1 LFHDIFFDNAD
12 GRRMILTRQLAYA
25 YPKGAQLSFQDVQ
38 LEQGD
43 ILVLRGN
50 SGSGK
55 STWLALLAGLLTPQQ
70 GELTVA
76 GQRLN
81 GLSNTARDAWRANH
95 LGFLP
100 QKLHLSEALT
110 VAENLQLAYFAAGL
124 PLDTAAKIHI
134 ESTLNALGVADFAQR
149 KPSTLSGGQ
158 AQRVALARAVLL
170 SPKIIL
176 ADEPTAS
183 LDDEAANAALTLL
196 KVSAERCKATLV
208 IATHDFRVA
217 AALRTAQTTAKTL
230 EFAKNSDNSAENK
243 LNMAVAGVFV
253 D

>member
-1 LFHDIFFDNAD
+1 MIF
-12 GRRMILTRQLAYA
+12 TQ
-25 YPKGAQLSFQDVQ
+25 QLSYSYPNSEPLLEPLRFPDVDIA
-38 LEQGD
+38 QGEV
-43 ILVLRGN
+43 LVLRGN

-70 GELTVA
+70 GELTMA

-81 GLSNTARDAWRANH
+81 GLSNTARDAWRANN

-124 PLDTAAKIHI
+124 PLNAAAKIQMKTHI
-134 ESTLNALGVADFAQR
+134 ESTLAALGVADFAKR

-158 AQRVALARAVLL
+158 AQRMALARAVLL
-170 SPKIIL
+170 APKIIL

-183 LDDEAANAALTLL
+183 LDDDAASAALALL
-196 KVSAERCKATLV
+196 QTSAARSNATLV
-208 IATHDFRVA
+208 IATHDFRVSQ
-217 AALRTAQTTAKTL
+217 ALKTAKTL
-230 EFAKNSDNSAENK
+230 EFSKKKCSNWHS
-243 LNMAVAGVFV
+243 VGVFTA
-253 D
+253 

>member
-1 LFHDIFFDNAD
+1 
-12 GRRMILTRQLAYA
+12 MIWTNQLAYA
-25 YPKGAQLSFQDVQ
+25 YPKGAELTFQDVQ

-43 ILVLRGN
+43 VLVLRGN

-55 STWLALLAGLLTPQQ
+55 STWLALLAGLLSPQQ

-81 GLSNTARDAWRANH
+81 GLSNTARDAWRANN

-124 PLDTAAKIHI
+124 PLNAAAKTQI
-134 ESTLNALGVADFAQR
+134 ENTLTTLGVADFANR

-170 SPKIIL
+170 NPKIIL

-183 LDDEAANAALTLL
+183 LDDDAANAALALL
-196 KVSAERCKATLV
+196 QTSAARCNATLV
-208 IATHDFRVA
+208 IATHDFRVS
-217 AALRTAQTTAKTL
+217 QTLKTAKTL
-230 EFAKNSDNSAENK
+230 EFGKNNAQINNK
-243 LNMAVAGVFV
+243 PANLLPEVL
-253 D
+253 

>member
-1 LFHDIFFDNAD
+1 
-12 GRRMILTRQLAYA
+12 MISTQQLAYQYKQSMDA
-25 YPKGAQLSFQDVQ
+25 DVLSFPNVDIQ
-38 LEQGD
+38 QGD
-43 ILVLRGN
+43 TLVLRGN

-81 GLSNTARDAWRANH
+81 GLSNTVRDAWRANN

-100 QKLHLSEALT
+100 QKLHLSDALT
-110 VAENLQLAYFAAGL
+110 VTENLQLAYFAAGL
-124 PLDTAAKIHI
+124 PLNATAKTQI
-134 ESTLNALGVADFAQR
+134 ESTLTTLGVAEFAHR

-170 SPKIIL
+170 NPKIIL

-183 LDDEAANAALTLL
+183 LDDDAASAALVLL
-196 KVSAERCKATLV
+196 QTSAARCHATLV
-208 IATHDFRVA
+208 IATHDFRVSA
-217 AALRTAQTTAKTL
+217 VLKTVKTL
-230 EFAKNSDNSAENK
+230 EFGKNSAQIGTQPAYLLPEV
-243 LNMAVAGVFV
+243 L
-253 D
+253 

>member
-1 LFHDIFFDNAD
+1 MIF
-12 GRRMILTRQLAYA
+12 TH
-25 YPKGAQLSFQDVQ
+25 QLSYRYPQATATTTLLNFPDVDIQ
-38 LEQGD
+38 QGD
-43 ILVLRGN
+43 SLVLRGN

-81 GLSNTARDAWRANH
+81 GLSNSARDAWRANN

-124 PLDTAAKIHI
+124 PVQAAAKKHI
-134 ESTLNALGVADFAQR
+134 EVALAALEVAAFSHR

-183 LDDEAANAALTLL
+183 LDDDAASAALSLL
-196 KVSAERCKATLV
+196 QASAARCNATLV

-217 AALRTAQTTAKTL
+217 AALKTAKTL
-230 EFAKNSDNSAENK
+230 EFGKNSAEICIQPAYLLTK
-243 LNMAVAGVFV
+243 LL
-253 D
+253 

>member
-1 LFHDIFFDNAD
+1 
-12 GRRMILTRQLAYA
+12 MIKTQ
-25 YPKGAQLSFQDVQ
+25 QLSYLYPQSDAASATLHFPNVD

-43 ILVLRGN
+43 VLVLRGN

-70 GELTVA
+70 GELSVA

-81 GLSNTARDAWRANH
+81 GLSNTARDAWRANN

-124 PLDTAAKIHI
+124 PLNSAAKTHI
-134 ESTLNALGVADFAQR
+134 ESTLMALGVAAFANR

-170 SPKIIL
+170 NPRIIL

-183 LDDEAANAALTLL
+183 LDDEAASAALALL
-196 KVSAERCKATLV
+196 QASAARCHATLV
-208 IATHDFRVA
+208 IATHDFRVSQQ
-217 AALRTAQTTAKTL
+217 LKTAKTL
-230 EFAKNSDNSAENK
+230 EFAKNSVRIGTQPAYLLPEV
-243 LNMAVAGVFV
+243 L
-253 D
+253 

>member
-1 LFHDIFFDNAD
+1 MIF
-12 GRRMILTRQLAYA
+12 THQLSYR
-25 YPKGAQLSFQDVQ
+25 YPKATATKSLLNFPDVDIQ
-38 LEQGD
+38 QGD
-43 ILVLRGN
+43 SLVLRGN

-81 GLSNTARDAWRANH
+81 GLSNSARDAWRANN

-124 PLDTAAKIHI
+124 PVQAAAKKHI
-134 ESTLNALGVADFAQR
+134 EAALAALEVAAFSHR

-183 LDDEAANAALTLL
+183 LDDDAASAALSLL
-196 KVSAERCKATLV
+196 QASAARCNATLV

-217 AALRTAQTTAKTL
+217 AALKTAKTL
-230 EFAKNSDNSAENK
+230 EFGKNSAEICIQPAYLLTK
-243 LNMAVAGVFV
+243 LL
-253 D
+253 

>member
-1 LFHDIFFDNAD
+1 MLFAQQLTYQYKQAVHDEV
-12 GRRMILTRQLAYA
+12 
-25 YPKGAQLSFQDVQ
+25 LSFPDVELQ
-38 LEQGD
+38 QGD
-43 ILVLRGN
+43 TLVLRGN

-76 GQRLN
+76 GQRLD
-81 GLSNTARDAWRANH
+81 GLSNAARDAWRANN

-110 VAENLQLAYFAAGL
+110 VVENLQLAYFAADL
-124 PLDTAAKIHI
+124 PLNAAAKTHI
-134 ESTLNALGVADFAQR
+134 ESTLVALGVADFVR
-149 KPSTLSGGQ
+149 GKPSTLSGGQ

-170 SPKIIL
+170 DPKIIL

-183 LDDEAANAALTLL
+183 LDDDAASAALALL
-196 KVSAERCKATLV
+196 QASAARCNATLV

-217 AALRTAQTTAKTL
+217 AALKTAKTL
-230 EFAKNSDNSAENK
+230 EFGKISQDNKNTNK
-243 LNMAVAGVFV
+243 KQIKMAVASVFIA
-253 D
+253 

>member
-1 LFHDIFFDNAD
+1 MISTHLLSYQYKNSTSVLRFPDVDI
-12 GRRMILTRQLAYA
+12 
-25 YPKGAQLSFQDVQ
+25 AQGEVV
-38 LEQGD
+38 
-43 ILVLRGN
+43 VLRGN

-81 GLSNTARDAWRANH
+81 GLSNTARDAWRANN

-110 VAENLQLAYFAAGL
+110 VAENLQLAYFAAGF
-124 PLDTAAKIHI
+124 PIDTTAKTHI
-134 ESTLNALGVADFAQR
+134 ESTLAALGVADFAKR

-170 SPKIIL
+170 TPKIIL
-176 ADEPTAS
+176 VDEPTAS
-183 LDDEAANAALTLL
+183 LDNDSANGALALL
-196 KVSAERCKATLV
+196 QASAERCKATLV
-208 IATHDFRVA
+208 IATHDFRVSQ
-217 AALRTAQTTAKTL
+217 ALKTAKTL
-230 EFAKNSDNSAENK
+230 EFDKNSAHIGIQPAYLLPK
-243 LNMAVAGVFV
+243 AL
-253 D
+253 

>member
-1 LFHDIFFDNAD
+1 
-12 GRRMILTRQLAYA
+12 MIASHQLAYT
-25 YPKGAQLSFQDVQ
+25 YSKGAELIFQDVQ
-38 LEQGD
+38 LEQRD

-55 STWLALLAGLLTPQQ
+55 STWLALLAGLLTPQR

-81 GLSNTARDAWRANH
+81 GLSNTARDAWRANN

-124 PLDTAAKIHI
+124 PLNDAAKKHI
-134 ESTLNALGVADFAQR
+134 ESTLAALGVADLTQR

-158 AQRVALARAVLL
+158 AQRVALARAGLL
-170 SPKIIL
+170 NPKIIL

-183 LDDEAANAALTLL
+183 LDDDAASAALALL
-196 KVSAERCKATLV
+196 QASAARCNATLV

-217 AALRTAQTTAKTL
+217 AALKTAKTL
-230 EFAKNSDNSAENK
+230 EFGKNIAKIGIQPAYLLPK
-243 LNMAVAGVFV
+243 VL
-253 D
+253 

>member
-1 LFHDIFFDNAD
+1 
-12 GRRMILTRQLAYA
+12 MIRTKHLNYAYA
-25 YPKGAQLSFQDVQ
+25 GQAALVFPDVD
-38 LEQGD
+38 LPQGD
-43 ILVLRGN
+43 TLVLRGN

-81 GLSNTARDAWRANH
+81 GLSNSARDAWRAHN

-110 VAENLQLAYFAAGL
+110 VAENLQLAYFAASL
-124 PLDTAAKIHI
+124 TLNTAAKTHI
-134 ESTLNALGVADFAQR
+134 ESTLTALGVADFAQR

-170 SPKIIL
+170 NPQIIL

-183 LDDEAANAALTLL
+183 LDDEAASAALALL
-196 KVSAERCKATLV
+196 QASAARCHATLV

-217 AALRTAQTTAKTL
+217 AALKTAKTL
-230 EFAKNSDNSAENK
+230 EFGKNSTEISIEPAYLLPK
-243 LNMAVAGVFV
+243 ML
-253 D
+253 

>member
-1 LFHDIFFDNAD
+1 MLFAQQ
-12 GRRMILTRQLAYA
+12 LTYQYKQAVRDEV
-25 YPKGAQLSFQDVQ
+25 LSFPDVELQ
-38 LEQGD
+38 QGD

-81 GLSNTARDAWRANH
+81 GLSNTTRDAWRANK

-100 QKLHLSEALT
+100 QKLHVSEALT
-110 VAENLQLAYFAAGL
+110 ISENLQLAYFAAGL
-124 PLDTAAKIHI
+124 PLNSVAKTHI
-134 ESTLNALGVADFAQR
+134 ESTLAALDVADFALR

-170 SPKIIL
+170 NPKIIL

-183 LDDEAANAALTLL
+183 LDDDAAHAALALL
-196 KVSAERCKATLV
+196 QASAARCKATLV
-208 IATHDFRVA
+208 ISTHDFRVA
-217 AALRTAQTTAKTL
+217 NVLKTAKTL
-230 EFAKNSDNSAENK
+230 QFGKNNAQISIN
-243 LNMAVAGVFV
+243 LAVAGVFIA
-253 D
+253 

>member
-1 LFHDIFFDNAD
+1 
-12 GRRMILTRQLAYA
+12 MIRTKHLNYAYA
-25 YPKGAQLSFQDVQ
+25 GQAALVFPDVD
-38 LEQGD
+38 LPQGD
-43 ILVLRGN
+43 TLVLRGN

-55 STWLALLAGLLTPQQ
+55 STWLALVAGLLTPQQ
-70 GELTVA
+70 GDITVA

-81 GLSNTARDAWRANH
+81 GLSNTARDAWRAKN

-124 PLDTAAKIHI
+124 PLNAAAKTQI
-134 ESTLNALGVADFAQR
+134 ESTLTTLGVADFAHR

-170 SPKIIL
+170 NPKIIL

-183 LDDEAANAALTLL
+183 LDDDAANAALALL
-196 KVSAERCKATLV
+196 QASAARCHATLV
-208 IATHDFRVA
+208 IATHDFRVSQV
-217 AALRTAQTTAKTL
+217 LKTAKTL
-230 EFAKNSDNSAENK
+230 EFAKNSAQIGTQPAYSLPIA
-243 LNMAVAGVFV
+243 L
-253 D
+253 

>member
-1 LFHDIFFDNAD
+1 MIFA
-12 GRRMILTRQLAYA
+12 Q
-25 YPKGAQLSFQDVQ
+25 QLSYSYPSSESLLEPLRFPDVDIA
-38 LEQGD
+38 QGD
-43 ILVLRGN
+43 VLVLRGS

-55 STWLALLAGLLTPQQ
+55 STWLALLAGLLTPQK

-81 GLSNTARDAWRANH
+81 GLSNTARDAWRANN

-124 PLDTAAKIHI
+124 PVNTEAKAHI
-134 ESTLNALGVADFAQR
+134 ESTLAALSVADFANR

-170 SPKIIL
+170 NPKIIL

-183 LDDEAANAALTLL
+183 LDDEAANAALTML
-196 KVSAERCKATLV
+196 KLSAERCKATLV
-208 IATHDFRVA
+208 IATHDFRVS
-217 AALRTAQTTAKTL
+217 QTLKTAKTL
-230 EFAKNSDNSAENK
+230 EFSKNSAQIGTQPAY
-243 LNMAVAGVFV
+243 LLTL
-253 D
+253 

>member
-1 LFHDIFFDNAD
+1 
-12 GRRMILTRQLAYA
+12 MIRTKHLNYA
-25 YPKGAQLSFQDVQ
+25 HAGQAALVFPDVD
-38 LEQGD
+38 LPQGD
-43 ILVLRGN
+43 ALVLRGN

-81 GLSNTARDAWRANH
+81 GLSNTVRDAWRATH

-124 PLDTAAKIHI
+124 PLNAAAKSHI
-134 ESTLNALGVADFAQR
+134 ESTLAALGVADLAKR

-170 SPKIIL
+170 NPRIIL

-183 LDDEAANAALTLL
+183 LDDEAASAALALL
-196 KVSAERCKATLV
+196 QASAARCNATLV
-208 IATHDFRVA
+208 IATHDFRVSQQ
-217 AALRTAQTTAKTL
+217 LKTAKTL
-230 EFAKNSDNSAENK
+230 EFAKNSVRIGTQPAYLLPEV
-243 LNMAVAGVFV
+243 L
-253 D
+253 

>member
-1 LFHDIFFDNAD
+1 
-12 GRRMILTRQLAYA
+12 MIWTNQLAYA
-25 YPKGAQLSFQDVQ
+25 YPKGAELTFQDIQ

-76 GQRLN
+76 AQRLN
-81 GLSNTARDAWRANH
+81 GLSNTARDAWRANN

-124 PLDTAAKIHI
+124 PLNTAAKTHI
-134 ESTLNALGVADFAQR
+134 ESTLVALGVADFAHR

-170 SPKIIL
+170 NPRIIL

-183 LDDEAANAALTLL
+183 LDDEAASAALALL
-196 KVSAERCKATLV
+196 QASAARCHATLV
-208 IATHDFRVA
+208 IATHDFRVSQQ
-217 AALRTAQTTAKTL
+217 LKTAKTL
-230 EFAKNSDNSAENK
+230 EFAKNSAQIGTQPAYLLPEV
-243 LNMAVAGVFV
+243 L
-253 D
+253 

>member
-1 LFHDIFFDNAD
+1 
-12 GRRMILTRQLAYA
+12 MILTRQLAYA
-25 YPKGAQLSFQDVQ
+25 YPKGAELAFQDVQ
-38 LEQGD
+38 LAQGD
-43 ILVLRGN
+43 LLVLRGN

-55 STWLALLAGLLTPQQ
+55 STWLALLAGLLTPQK

-124 PLDTAAKIHI
+124 PLNTAAKTNI
-134 ESTLNALGVADFAQR
+134 ESTLAALGVADFAKR

-170 SPKIIL
+170 NPKIIL

-183 LDDEAANAALTLL
+183 LDDDAASAALALL
-196 KVSAERCKATLV
+196 QASAARCHATLV
-208 IATHDFRVA
+208 IATHDFRVSEV
-217 AALRTAQTTAKTL
+217 LKTAKTL
-230 EFAKNSDNSAENK
+230 EFGKKVLNLAINSP
-243 LNMAVAGVFV
+243 VAGVFV

>member
-1 LFHDIFFDNAD
+1 MIF
-12 GRRMILTRQLAYA
+12 TQ
-25 YPKGAQLSFQDVQ
+25 QLSYQYLQSEAKSAILRFPDVD
-38 LEQGD
+38 LAQGD
-43 ILVLRGN
+43 VLVLRGN

-81 GLSNTARDAWRANH
+81 GLSNTARDAWRANN

-124 PLDTAAKIHI
+124 PLNATAKTNI
-134 ESTLNALGVADFAQR
+134 ESTLAALGVADFAQR

-170 SPKIIL
+170 NPKIIL

-183 LDDEAANAALTLL
+183 LDDDAANAALALL
-196 KVSAERCKATLV
+196 QTSAARCNATLV
-208 IATHDFRVA
+208 IATHDFRVSNV
-217 AALRTAQTTAKTL
+217 LKTAKTMQ
-230 EFAKNSDNSAENK
+230 FGKNSAQISIN
-243 LNMAVAGVFV
+243 LAVASVFIA
-253 D
+253 

>member
-1 LFHDIFFDNAD
+1 
-12 GRRMILTRQLAYA
+12 MIWTNQLAYA
-25 YPKGAQLSFQDVQ
+25 YPKGTELTFQDVQ

-76 GQRLN
+76 AQQLN
-81 GLSNTARDAWRANH
+81 GLSNTARDAWRANN

-124 PLDTAAKIHI
+124 PLNAAAKTHI
-134 ESTLNALGVADFAQR
+134 ESTLMALGVVAFANR

-170 SPKIIL
+170 NPKIIL

-183 LDDEAANAALTLL
+183 LDDEAASAALALL
-196 KVSAERCKATLV
+196 QASAARCNATLV
-208 IATHDFRVA
+208 IATHDFRVSQQ
-217 AALRTAQTTAKTL
+217 LKTAKTL
-230 EFAKNSDNSAENK
+230 EFAKNSVQIGTQPAYLLPEV
-243 LNMAVAGVFV
+243 L
-253 D
+253 

>member
-1 LFHDIFFDNAD
+1 
-12 GRRMILTRQLAYA
+12 MIRTKHLNYAYA
-25 YPKGAQLSFQDVQ
+25 GQAALVFPDVD
-38 LEQGD
+38 LPQGD
-43 ILVLRGN
+43 TLVLRGN

-76 GQRLN
+76 AQQLN
-81 GLSNTARDAWRANH
+81 GLSNTARDAWRANN

-124 PLDTAAKIHI
+124 PLNAAAKTHI
-134 ESTLNALGVADFAQR
+134 ESTLMALGVAAFANR

-170 SPKIIL
+170 NPRIIL

-183 LDDEAANAALTLL
+183 LDDEAASAALALL
-196 KVSAERCKATLV
+196 QASAARCHATLV
-208 IATHDFRVA
+208 IATHDFRVSQQ
-217 AALRTAQTTAKTL
+217 LKTAKTL
-230 EFAKNSDNSAENK
+230 EFAKNSVQIDTQLAYLLPEV
-243 LNMAVAGVFV
+243 L
-253 D
+253 

>member
-1 LFHDIFFDNAD
+1 
-12 GRRMILTRQLAYA
+12 MIHTQHLNYAYA
-25 YPKGAQLSFQDVQ
+25 GHAALVFPDVD
-38 LEQGD
+38 LPQGD
-43 ILVLRGN
+43 TLVLRGN

-81 GLSNTARDAWRANH
+81 GLSNTARDAWRATH

-124 PLDTAAKIHI
+124 PLNAAAKTHI
-134 ESTLNALGVADFAQR
+134 ESTLAALDVADFAHR

-170 SPKIIL
+170 NPKIIL

-183 LDDEAANAALTLL
+183 LDDEAASAALALL
-196 KVSAERCKATLV
+196 QASAARCHATLV
-208 IATHDFRVA
+208 IATHDFRVSQQ
-217 AALRTAQTTAKTL
+217 LKTAKTL
-230 EFAKNSDNSAENK
+230 EFAKNSVQIGTQPAYLLPEV
-243 LNMAVAGVFV
+243 L
-253 D
+253 

>member
-1 LFHDIFFDNAD
+1 MIHAQHLSYTYSGQAALIF
-12 GRRMILTRQLAYA
+12 
-25 YPKGAQLSFQDVQ
+25 PDVE
-38 LEQGD
+38 LPQGD
-43 ILVLRGN
+43 TLVLRGN

-55 STWLALLAGLLTPQQ
+55 STWLALLAGLLRPQQ

-76 GQRLN
+76 GQGLS
-81 GLSNTARDAWRANH
+81 GLSNTARDAWRANN

-124 PLDTAAKIHI
+124 PLNAKAKMHI
-134 ESTLNALGVADFAQR
+134 ESTLAALDVADFAYR

-170 SPKIIL
+170 NPQIIL

-183 LDDEAANAALTLL
+183 LDDDAANSALSLLQASAA
-196 KVSAERCKATLV
+196 RCNATLV
-208 IATHDFRVA
+208 IATHDFRVSEV
-217 AALRTAQTTAKTL
+217 LKTAKTL
-230 EFAKNSDNSAENK
+230 EFGKKMRNLSINSP
-243 LNMAVAGVFV
+243 VADVFIA
-253 D
+253 